1 MIKTCPVCGKQFES
15 NDMRKVYCSKECAR
29 RSRSKFNSKYNI
41 RVAQKKRMEWAKN
54 EAEYIFDLCIDIH
67 EKAKENIFVDDRLAD
82 YIYNNYN
89 RRKGNV

>member
-41 RVAQKKRMEWAKN
+41 RVAQKKRMEWARG
-54 EAEYIFDLCIDIH
+54 EAEYLNHLAYECG
-67 EKAKENIFVDDRLAD
+67 VDELAD
-82 YIYNNYN
+82 YIYNNYEK
-89 RRKGNV
+89 RRRFKQ

>member
-1 MIKTCPVCGKQFES
+1 MIKACPTCGKQFES
-15 NDMRKVYCSKECAR
+15 NDMRKVYCSEECAR

-41 RVAQKKRMEWAKN
+41 RVAQKKRMEWAYI
-54 EAEYIFDLCIDIH
+54 EAEKVSEIAITTGGNYID
-67 EKAKENIFVDDRLAD
+67 ELAD